1 MSQRTDRVSD
11 LIRRELSEIIVQR
24 LQDPRVKLA
33 TVAEVHVTPD
43 LKRAI
48 VQMSILGGET
58 ERQEALEGLEH
69 AKGFLRSSLA
79 RRLGSMKVIP
89 GLVFELYRGAEHSR
103 NIEDLLESIH
113 DENHSS

>member
-1 MSQRTDRVSD
+1 MSQRSARVSD

-33 TVAEVHVTPD
+33 TVSEVHVTPD

-48 VQMSILGGET
+48 VQMSILGSDD
-58 ERQEALEGLEH
+58 EREQALAGLEH

-79 RRLGSMKVIP
+79 RRLRSMKVIP
-89 GLVFELYRGAEHSR
+89 DLVFELDRGAEYSR
-103 NIEDLLESIH
+103 DIEDLLESMH
-113 DENHSS
+113 DENQSS